1 MMTSGRYEGWAFAPL
16 RFAVWVLAA
25 IYLGR
30 IGYDNTLYDLKQLTA
45 RHVVVRT
52 VSIGI
57 TLAFV
62 YWNVFI
68 IPAQLRGVIWA
79 IVALLTGAV
88 LVWKYIIETGVEY
101 HDARDPLKCR
111 AFNDGDADP
120 LDLGHRVAGK
130 RLRDTTDDD

>member
-1 MMTSGRYEGWAFAPL
+1 MTTAIRYEGWASAPR
-16 RFAVWVLAA
+16 RFVVWVLAA

-30 IGYDNTLYDLKQLTA
+30 IGYDNTRYDLEQLTA
-45 RHVVVRT
+45 RRVVVRT

-62 YWNVFI
+62 YWNVFVV
-68 IPAQLRGVIWA
+68 PAQLRGFMWA
-79 IVALLTGAV
+79 TVALLAGAV
-88 LVWKYIIETGVEY
+88 LVWKYIVEAGVEY
-101 HDARDPLKCR
+101 HDARDPLKRR

-130 RLRDTTDDD
+130 RLGDTTDDD

>member
-1 MMTSGRYEGWAFAPL
+1 MTTTGRYEGLASAPL

-45 RHVVVRT
+45 RRVVVRT
-52 VSIGI
+52 LSIGI

-62 YWNVFI
+62 YWNVFV

-79 IVALLTGAV
+79 VVALLTGAV

-101 HDARDPLKCR
+101 HDARDPLKRR
-111 AFNDGDADP
+111 AFNEDDVEA

-130 RLRDTTDDD
+130 RLGDTTDDD